1 MLKKMILMVVL
12 IAAISATVHAHK
24 GIDYK
29 TYSIQIASFS
39 KVLDDDEFQKM
50 LTKYDNLTD
59 LGYVYETSFLSQKN
73 MVPSKF
79 YIGSYVG
86 MHTAKAILAKVK
98 KRGYKDAFIVAEYKA
113 KDPSTTGFTKVV
125 QLGSY
130 KKLYMNQFKKLADGV
145 GQGYVLV
152 TLADDGSYKV
162 LLASFG
168 DDDLTDELTDAKA
181 FKFQTW
187 KRDIQDIYKLKKA
200 AHSKIKKKKA
210 TSTLRVPPTKGNVE
224 AAPKK
229 KN

>member
-1 MLKKMILMVVL
+1 MFKKMIMMVALMAT
-12 IAAISATVHAHK
+12 ITATVQAQK

-29 TYSIQIASFS
+29 TYSIQVSSFS
-39 KVLDDDEFQKM
+39 KVLDDDEFENM
-50 LTKYDNLTD
+50 LAKYNNLTD
-59 LGYVYETSFLSQKN
+59 LGYVYETSYLSQNN

-86 MHTAKAILAKVK
+86 LHTAKNILAKVK

-113 KDPSTTGFTKVV
+113 KNPSTTGFHKVV

-152 TLADDGSYKV
+152 TLAENGSYKV
-162 LLASFG
+162 LLASFD
-168 DDDLTDELTDAKA
+168 DDDLTDELMDAKA

-187 KRDIQDIYKLKKA
+187 KRDIRDIYKLKNPVPV
-200 AHSKIKKKKA
+200 KKKPALRTPPAKGKVDA
-210 TSTLRVPPTKGNVE
+210 TSAQN
-224 AAPKK
+224 
-229 KN
+229 N